1 MSAPEWVAGLLYSDS
16 EAPKSDVPGR
26 VSSKSAAVLSYH
38 QYWYQMTVK
47 WCQLLHLLIDIF
59 LKFGMRVFRYGSL
72 VSEFSKKCQKSV
84 SLWLHTQPLNINNE
98 LTLGLKITQLKQLTE
113 ILNESQMNS
122 QKHCSTVKGYTASNC
137 LKGDNAI
144 MSLWFFTNIMD
155 TSNKTKT
162 TALDYL
168 VIQNQMVI
176 ILSRI
181 RIKLRYML
189 FS

>member
-1 MSAPEWVAGLLYSDS
+1 MYQVECPV
-16 EAPKSDVPGR
+16 KVQQ
-26 VSSKSAAVLSYH
+26 SYLIIN
-38 QYWYQMTVK
+38 WYQMTVE

-72 VSEFSKKCQKSV
+72 VSEFSRKCQKSV

-98 LTLGLKITQLKQLTE
+98 LTLGLKIKQLIE

-137 LKGDNAI
+137 LKWDYAT

-155 TSNKTKT
+155 TSNKTT
-162 TALDYL
+162 RALDYL
-168 VIQNQMVI
+168 VIQNQMAI

>member
-1 MSAPEWVAGLLYSDS
+1 MWFISFRVQQKMSEICQFM
-16 EAPKSDVPGR
+16 
-26 VSSKSAAVLSYH
+26 AAN
-38 QYWYQMTVK
+38 TV
-47 WCQLLHLLIDIF
+47 
-59 LKFGMRVFRYGSL
+59 
-72 VSEFSKKCQKSV
+72 
-84 SLWLHTQPLNINNE
+84 LNINNE

-113 ILNESQMNS
+113 TLNESQMNS
-122 QKHCSTVKGYTASNC
+122 QKHCSTEKGYTASNC

-168 VIQNQMVI
+168 VIHNQMAI

-181 RIKLRYML
+181 RIKLRYTL

>member
-1 MSAPEWVAGLLYSDS
+1 MSAPEWVAGLRYSDS
-16 EAPKSDVPGR
+16 EAPNLMYQVECPVKVQQ
-26 VSSKSAAVLSYH
+26 SYLIIN
-38 QYWYQMTVK
+38 WYQMTVE

-72 VSEFSKKCQKSV
+72 ISEFSKKCQKSV

-113 ILNESQMNS
+113 TLNESQMNS
-122 QKHCSTVKGYTASNC
+122 QIHCSTVKGYTASNC
-137 LKGDNAI
+137 LKWDYAT

-168 VIQNQMVI
+168 VIQNQMAI

-181 RIKLRYML
+181 RIKLRYTL